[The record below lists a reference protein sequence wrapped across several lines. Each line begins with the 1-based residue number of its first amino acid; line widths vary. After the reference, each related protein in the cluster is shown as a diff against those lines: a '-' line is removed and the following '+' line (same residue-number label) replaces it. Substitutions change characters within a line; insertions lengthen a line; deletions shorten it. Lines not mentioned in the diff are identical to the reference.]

1 MMILYSELLFNN
13 YTRSPQGL
21 RVNSPRG
28 EAEWSIDPWPSS
40 HRNNLRFLVKMMA
53 YWSNRVLFPDR
64 LRWYCKRYDA
74 RWTFFAWFRAWL
86 RAGLEYFRNFLW
98 KKSWSSHF
106 LKCINAWPFTNTYT
120 NIRPSPPT
128 FSTRFFKLSFGVVCP
143 GSSHLKR
150 VK

>member
-53 YWSNRVLFPDR
+53 YWSDCVLFSDR
-64 LRWYCKRYDA
+64 LRRYCKRYDA
-74 RWTFFAWFRAWL
+74 RWTSFAWWFKAEL
-86 RAGLEYFRNFLW
+86 GYFRIFLR
-98 KKSWSSHF
+98 KKSWPSHF
-106 LKCINAWPFTNTYT
+106 LGWINAWPFTNTYT
-120 NIRPSPPT
+120 NIWPSPHLFHT
-128 FSTRFFKLSFGVVCP
+128 FF
-143 GSSHLKR
+143 
-150 VK
+150 